1 MDPAAS
7 SASAAASSSNPEDD
21 RRYSHDSLSSVSTT
35 SLVFDRLQ
43 EMEGD
48 KEKDPRV
55 LDDDP
60 LKDEADDLETGPFLP
75 GASIHRKPMDK
86 GLRRIIT
93 IIGVVFVTAW
103 FGGLG
108 IFVASGSYRHASDT
122 EHDPD
127 ASSRGSGKTLTMD
140 QLFEGYWSP
149 TTHTLSWVAS
159 PGGEDGLLL
168 ETGATGKDYMVVEDV
183 RSRTQV
189 KREDTP
195 VKIAE
200 ARTLIKQPWFDYAG
214 KQYLPQWS
222 QPSPDLTK
230 VLIGV
235 NREQIWRHSFT
246 ATYFIFDVKTQTA
259 EPLVPLD
266 VDAKVQFASWS
277 PRSDAVSFTQNNNLY
292 VRRLTGKKN
301 ILQIT
306 EDGGPE
312 YFYGI
317 PDWVYEEEVFGD
329 RSATWWS
336 EDGKY
341 VAFLRTNETG
351 VPEYPVQFFVSRPS
365 GNEPAKGEES
375 YPEVQ
380 QIKYPKAGAHNPV
393 VNLLFYSFEKSD
405 VFSVPVDD
413 SFEDANRIINNLVW
427 AGDKVIVKQT
437 NRVSDILKVI
447 MMDVGARK
455 SKTLNTINV
464 GEIDGGWFEI
474 SHKMTYIP
482 ADEAKGRKDDGYID
496 TVIHDGYEHIGY
508 FTPLDNP
515 DPIMVTSGKWEVAD
529 APSAVDVANGL
540 VYFVAAKESSIQRH
554 VYSVKLDGSDLKP
567 LVSTDEEAYY
577 DASFSTGAGF
587 VLLSYRGP
595 KIPFQKVIS
604 TPSNPESYTH
614 VLEAN
619 SVLAERARKHQLP
632 LLNYGTLDLGD
643 GVVVNYLERRPPHF
657 DKKKKYPVL
666 FQQYSGPGSQS
677 VTKKFAVDFQSYVAG
692 ALGYLV
698 VTVDPRGTGFKGR
711 KFRVGVR
718 GKLGVLESHDHIAAA
733 AVFAKKSYVDAARLA
748 IWGWS
753 YGGFTT
759 LKTLEQDA
767 GKTFS
772 YGMAVAPVTDWRFY
786 DSIYTERYMR
796 TPQDN
801 TEGYDQSAI
810 TNATALGANKRFLI
824 MHGVAD
830 DNVHF
835 QNSLTVLD
843 ALDLAGVENYDVHV
857 FPDSNHSIYFHNA
870 NRIVY
875 DSECPPSPPHPR
887 LPILLT
893 CSPELRNWLINA
905 FNGEWLKISNPKPN
919 NVDRKRYLEK
929 EDRVAR
935 I

>member
-1 MDPAAS
+1 MDL
-7 SASAAASSSNPEDD
+7 ASSSNPDNE

-43 EMEGD
+43 EKNQMDAD
-48 KEKDPRV
+48 KEKDPRSF
-55 LDDDP
+55 DDEDP
-60 LKDEADDLETGPFLP
+60 LRTDADDLETGPFLGP
-75 GASIHRKPMDK
+75 GASLHRKPMDK
-86 GLRRIIT
+86 GLRRIII
-93 IIGVVFVTAW
+93 IIGAVFVVAW
-103 FGGLG
+103 LGGLG
-108 IFVASGSYRHASDT
+108 IFVASGSYRHASDA

-140 QLFEGYWSP
+140 QLFDGSWYP

-159 PGGEDGLLL
+159 PDGEDGLLL
-168 ETGATGKDYMVVEDV
+168 ETGATGKDYMVVEDI
-183 RSRTQV
+183 RSRNQARADNPPATV
-189 KREDTP
+189 
-195 VKIAE
+195 AE
-200 ARTLIKQPWFDYAG
+200 ARTLIKQPWFEYDG
-214 KQYLPQWS
+214 KQLTPQFS

-230 VLIGV
+230 VLLGV
-235 NREQIWRHSFT
+235 KREKVWRHSFT

-266 VDAKVQFASWS
+266 ADAKVQFASWS
-277 PRSDAVSFTQNNNLY
+277 PQSNAVSFTQDNNLY
-292 VRRLTGKKN
+292 IRRLTGN
-301 ILQIT
+301 SDVLQIT

-365 GNEPAKGEES
+365 GDEPVEGEES

-393 VNLLFYSFEKSD
+393 VDLQFYSFDKSD
-405 VFSVPVDD
+405 VFSVPIDD
-413 SFEDANRIINNLVW
+413 GFEDDNRIINNLIW
-427 AGDKVIVKQT
+427 AGDKVIIKQT
-437 NRVSDILKVI
+437 NRVSDILKVVMI
-447 MMDVGARK
+447 DASARK
-455 SKTLNTINV
+455 SKTLNTIDV
-464 GEIDGGWFEI
+464 GKIDGGWFEI

-482 ADEAKGRKDDGYID
+482 ADEEKGRKDDGYVD

-515 DPIMVTSGKWEVAD
+515 EPTMLTSGRWEVDD
-529 APSAVDVANGL
+529 APSAVDIENGL
-540 VYFVAAKESSIQRH
+540 VYFVAAKESSTQRH
-554 VYSVKLDGSDLKP
+554 VYSVKLDGSDLKA
-567 LVSTDEEAYY
+567 LTSTSTEAYY
-577 DASFSTGAGF
+577 DASFSTSAGF
-587 VLLSYRGP
+587 VLLSYKGP
-595 KIPFQKVIS
+595 KIPFQKVVS
-604 TPSNPESYTH
+604 TPSNPVTYDH

-619 SVLAERARKHQLP
+619 DALAERARKHQLP

-643 GVVVNYLERRPPHF
+643 GVEVNYLERRPPHF

-677 VTKKFAVDFQSYVAG
+677 VTKKFAVDFQSYIAG

-718 GKLGVLESHDHIAAA
+718 NKLGVLESKDHIAAA
-733 AVFAKKSYVDAARLA
+733 AHFARKSYVDADRLA

-767 GKTFS
+767 GRTFS

-796 TPQDN
+796 TPQENAD
-801 TEGYDQSAI
+801 GYDQSKI
-810 TNATALGANKRFLI
+810 SNATALGANKRFLL

-843 ALDLAGVENYDVHV
+843 ELDLAGVENYDVHV

-875 DSECPPSPPHPR
+875 DK
-887 LPILLT
+887 
-893 CSPELRNWLINA
+893 LRNWLINA
-905 FNGEWLKISNPKPN
+905 FNGEWLKISNPKPIK
-919 NVDRKRYLEK
+919 DEK
-929 EDRVAR
+929 EKRHVTAKTMA
-935 I
+935 